1 MVCFEEKLLCDQRDR
16 VVIVCEDVLDCEICV
31 TSQTERRFTPV
42 QEDLVCQIKALQLI
56 IWKEGWVFQG

>member
-16 VVIVCEDVLDCEICV
+16 IVIVCEDVLDCEICV
-31 TSQTERRFTPV
+31 TSQTERLFTPV